1 VAVLVTGDEVFD
13 PCETPSRGRIR
24 DCNGPVLV
32 ALLRRAGVEG
42 KLLGIVKDEAKDLV
56 SAIETGLGFDLLML
70 SGGVS
75 MGVYDL
81 VGEVMRSMGVEVL
94 FDRVAIK
101 PGRPFTFGTRGGTLV
116 FGCPGNPVSTYVI
129 FQVFALPALR
139 RMMGSEGGPRDRVR
153 GVLESAVSRQPGRD
167 GYRQARARWTGGG
180 YSVQVIPTSGSAD
193 FVSCARGNA
202 LAIIPAD
209 RAAMEQGEEIDLIL
223 LDDFAER

>member
-1 VAVLVTGDEVFD
+1 
-13 PCETPSRGRIR
+13 
-24 DCNGPVLV
+24 
-32 ALLRRAGVEG
+32 
-42 KLLGIVKDEAKDLV
+42 
-56 SAIETGLGFDLLML
+56 
-70 SGGVS
+70 

-81 VGEVMRSMGVEVL
+81 VGEVLRSVGVEVL

-101 PGRPFTFGTRGGTLV
+101 PGRPFTFGRRGGTLV

-180 YSVQVIPTSGSAD
+180 YSAHVLPTSGSAD

-209 RAAMEQGEEIDLIL
+209 RAAMDPGEEIDLIL